1 MADLI
6 IKEITPYLVDIGL
19 VTVFISVA
27 GMIINLA
34 KNAFTKGKVT
44 L

>member
-6 IKEITPYLVDIGL
+6 IKEITPYLRDIGI
-19 VTVFISVA
+19 VTIFISVA
-27 GMIINLA
+27 GMVIDLG
-34 KNAFTKGKVT
+34 KNAFTKGKIT

>member
-1 MADLI
+1 MASLI
-6 IKEITPYLVDIGL
+6 IKEITPFLADIGL
-19 VTVFISVA
+19 VSIFISVA
-27 GMIINLA
+27 GMIIDLA